1 MSEKDYAIAYEKWR
15 DADTKWEANLTP
27 EQLFTHQRKSAED
40 DRARMATSGRA
51 LRNRLPLPAD
61 HYEWQQ
67 IAAEKKL
74 PPETIAQLKVDHLAY
89 GPSVKQS
96 FEPYLGGP
104 VFVTSDSLLNAFH
117 VLFED
122 TFRQLELRQANA
134 LRGQLERLLANAR
147 SIVDKK
153 LLPQNRMEAALR
165 HDQLVIGPAIVL
177 LGGSLDSFDVAVR
190 EEISTQAEKIRQA
203 GTTELPAWLGPPDQQ
218 SLIALDYRRC
228 KPVGFYSNSERLS
241 VYFRAVRWLQMI
253 PFRCARANEFDA
265 ILLLRLAYGQANLFE
280 EFEHTKNLLGM
291 PDDLTIEDLQ
301 IKYAML
307 LERPLSESEYETKL
321 VRLRVSLTR
330 ELVENHRC
338 LINSDLKAKSPL
350 GSLAAQLS
358 FRVLSPARTWD
369 AVLFQDLIDQQRS
382 PQGLAIAALLGS
394 TFAEK
399 RLAAE
404 DMPAII
410 RGREN
415 IEAETQTDARYYHPC
430 IYSHYLHALS
440 ALFIAPP
447 DDAPAFMKS
456 DVWSAKNCQTALS
469 GWAQMRHTFTLQS
482 KANANFMGLIQVP
495 PGFIE
500 DNPEFFARM
509 ARLIEQSHDSFADSG
524 CFKPSEPDESE
535 KNKTGAVVLFGDDNP
550 PTLQQRWQQL
560 SRISRSLEAMSQKQ
574 LRHQPWTLDEDS
586 FLRSY
591 GKQLAAVMGYYGNSW
606 LSPHDDAPR
615 WVEVSRDVQ
624 RNVSLAAAIGRPRF
638 FYVLYPWNGME
649 VLCTGSVMQYYEYK
663 SAQRLT
669 DAEWINLLDSP
680 QAPMVPTWLGSQVEP
695 PGKPVKRQR

>member
-1 MSEKDYAIAYEKWR
+1 
-15 DADTKWEANLTP
+15 
-27 EQLFTHQRKSAED
+27 
-40 DRARMATSGRA
+40 
-51 LRNRLPLPAD
+51 
-61 HYEWQQ
+61 
-67 IAAEKKL
+67 
-74 PPETIAQLKVDHLAY
+74 
-89 GPSVKQS
+89 VKQS

-104 VFVTSDSLLNAFH
+104 VFITSDSLLNAFH

-190 EEISTQAEKIRQA
+190 EEISSQTEKIRQA
-203 GTTELPAWLGPPDQQ
+203 GSTELPAWLGPSDPE

-241 VYFRAVRWLQMI
+241 PYFRAVRWLQMI
-253 PFRCARANEFDA
+253 PFRCAREAEFDA
-265 ILLLRLAYGQANLFE
+265 IVLLSLAYGQANLFE
-280 EFEHTKNLLGM
+280 EFEHTENLLGM
-291 PDDLTIEDLQ
+291 PDDLTIEDVQ
-301 IKYAML
+301 FKYARL
-307 LERPLSESEYETKL
+307 LERPLSESEYDTKL
-321 VRLRVSLTR
+321 ARLRVSLTR
-330 ELVENHRC
+330 RSVENHRC

-350 GSLAAQLS
+350 GSLAARLS
-358 FRVLSPARTWD
+358 FRVFSPARTWD
-369 AVLFQDLIDQQRS
+369 AVLFQDLIDHHRP
-382 PQGLAIAALLGS
+382 PQGLAVAALLGS

-404 DMPAII
+404 DMPVII

-415 IEAETQTDARYYHPC
+415 IDAETQTEAWYYNPC
-430 IYSHYLHALS
+430 LFSHYLHALS
-440 ALFIAPP
+440 ALFIPP
-447 DDAPAFMKS
+447 SDDAPAFMKS
-456 DVWSAKNCQTALS
+456 EVWSAKNCQTALG

-482 KANANFMGLIQVP
+482 NANVNFKGLIQVP

-509 ARLIEQSHDSFADSG
+509 ARLIEKCHDNLADSG
-524 CFKPSEPDESE
+524 CFKPNEPEESE
-535 KNKTGAVVLFGDDNP
+535 KTKTGGVIVFGEVNP

-560 SRISRSLEAMSQKQ
+560 SRIAHSLEAMSHKQ
-574 LRHQPWTLDEDS
+574 LRRQPWTSDEDS
-586 FLRSY
+586 FLRGY
-591 GKQLAAVMGYYGNSW
+591 GEHLAAVMGYYGNSW
-606 LSPHDDAPR
+606 LSPSDDAPR
-615 WVEVSRDVQ
+615 WVEVSQDVQ
-624 RNVSLAAAIGRPRF
+624 RNVSLAAAIGRPRI

-649 VLCTGSVMQYYEYK
+649 VLCTGSVMQYYEYE

-669 DAEWINLLDSP
+669 DAEWMSLLDSP
-680 QAPMVPTWLGSQVEP
+680 QAPRIPAWLGNQVES
-695 PGKPVKRQR
+695 PGKPVKRQH